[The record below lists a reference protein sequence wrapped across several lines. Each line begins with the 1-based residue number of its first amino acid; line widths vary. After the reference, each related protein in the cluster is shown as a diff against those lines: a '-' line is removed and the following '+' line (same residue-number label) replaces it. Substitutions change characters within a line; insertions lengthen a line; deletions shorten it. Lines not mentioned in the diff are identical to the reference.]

1 MVDEPTFEQMGE
13 DKDVVGE
20 TTTRKVQELNRVSI
34 DEDFLDQIGVKSGD
48 KVFVVC
54 KEDSVEI
61 MKADA
66 SKLINNA

>member
-1 MVDEPTFEQMGE
+1 MDDQPTFEHME
-13 DKDVVGE
+13 TDSDPVGD
-20 TTTRKVQELNRVSI
+20 TVTRKVQELNRVSI
-34 DEDFLDQIGVKSGD
+34 DEDFLEQMGVEPGD

-66 SKLINNA
+66 SKLIDNA

>member
-1 MVDEPTFEQMGE
+1 MVDEPTFEELGE
-13 DKDVVGE
+13 DSDPVGE
-20 TTTRKVQELNRVSI
+20 TVTRKVQELNRVSI
-34 DEDFLDQIGVKSGD
+34 DEEFLDQIGVESGD

>member
-1 MVDEPTFEQMGE
+1 MGEKPTFEEVGVDNDPEGE
-13 DKDVVGE
+13 MV
-20 TTTRKVQELNRVSI
+20 TRKVQELNRVSI
-34 DEDFLDQIGVKSGD
+34 EEEYLDNMGVDIGD

-66 SKLINNA
+66 SKLTENA

>member
-1 MVDEPTFEQMGE
+1 MVDEPTFEELGE
-13 DKDVVGE
+13 DSDPVGE
-20 TTTRKVQELNRVSI
+20 TETRKVQELNRVSI
-34 DEDFLDQIGVKSGD
+34 DEDFLDQIGVETGD

>member
-1 MVDEPTFEQMGE
+1 MVEEPTFEELGE
-13 DKDVVGE
+13 DKDPVGD

-34 DEDFLDQIGVKSGD
+34 DEDFLEQIGVEKGD